1 MSWLDTFRIAFDNLR
16 QAKLRFVLTCL
27 GVTIAIS
34 TLLAMVSFGAG
45 LRRETIESFQM
56 RDLMRSF
63 RVLGPEQSQYLTRLR
78 EDKPARK
85 ETPKRVALNDSLV
98 NRVSRLEDVESVQ
111 PEVRLPVELEN
122 GDKRYLGWIRGA
134 IPEMKSTPPYSKI
147 TAGRFLNS
155 REANE
160 IVLSR
165 GVAEMLGFKEA
176 EQAIGRTI
184 DLKTDQ
190 LRPITGEDE
199 LPIQTVTRK
208 MQVVGV
214 LPRLPATRG
223 GTFYSGTVIPLDLAR
238 GLWRQNPASAA
249 SLTTLRGGLE
259 SREREYAV
267 IDVRVRD
274 SGSLEKVRKTV
285 EGWGASTFSLVDEL
299 DKVKQAF
306 LIFETILSALG
317 TIALVVASLGIAN
330 VLIMSVLERT
340 QMIGTMKAIGGTNG
354 DIRRIFLFEAA
365 LIGLVGGLL
374 GLVAGWLLTRV
385 AQAIIAHYF
394 VKHDVAEVPDLFA
407 YPAWLIVGVIAFALA
422 FSIVSGLVPANRA
435 ARIDPVK
442 ALKTS

>member
-1 MSWLDTFRIAFDNLR
+1 MSWLDTFRIAVDNLR

-45 LRRETIESFQM
+45 LRRETIESLQM
-56 RDLMRSF
+56 QDLLRSF
-63 RVLGPEQSQYLTRLR
+63 RLLGPEQSQYLTRLR
-78 EDKPARK
+78 EEKSSRK
-85 ETPKRVALNDSLV
+85 ENPKRVALTDSLV
-98 NRVSRLEDVESVQ
+98 DRVSRLEDVESVQ
-111 PEVRLPVELEN
+111 PEIRLPVELQN
-122 GDKRYLGWIRGA
+122 GDKRYLGWVRGA
-134 IPEMKSTPPYSKI
+134 IPEMKNTPPYSKI
-147 TAGRFLNS
+147 TAGRFLKS
-155 REANE
+155 RQANE

-176 EQAIGRTI
+176 DQAVGRTV

-190 LRPITGEDE
+190 LRPVSGEDE
-199 LPIQTVTRK
+199 LPIQTITRK
-208 MQVVGV
+208 LQVVGV

-238 GLWRQNPASAA
+238 ALWRQNPASAA
-249 SLTTLRGGLE
+249 SLTALRGGLE
-259 SREREYAV
+259 SRQREYTV
-267 IDVRVRD
+267 IDVRVKD
-274 SGSLEKVRKTV
+274 SSSLEKVRKTV
-285 EGWGASTFSLVDEL
+285 EGWGASTFSLVDEM

-354 DIRRIFLFEAA
+354 DIRRIFIFEAV
-365 LIGLVGGLL
+365 LIGLAGGLL
-374 GLVAGWLLTRV
+374 GLVTGWLLTRL
-385 AQAIIAHYF
+385 AQAIISHYF
-394 VKHDVAEVPDLFA
+394 MKHDVAEVPNFFA
-407 YPAWLIVGVIAFALA
+407 YPAWLLVGVVGFALA
-422 FSIVSGLVPANRA
+422 FSIISGLVPANRA

>member
-1 MSWLDTFRIAFDNLR
+1 MSWLDTFKIAVDNLR

-56 RDLMRSF
+56 QDLLRSF
-63 RVLGPEQSQYLTRLR
+63 RVLGPEQSQYLTRFR
-78 EDKPARK
+78 EEKSDRK
-85 ETPKRVALNDSLV
+85 EILKRVPLTDGLV
-98 NRVSRLEDVESVQ
+98 DRVSQLQDVESVQ
-111 PEVRLPVELEN
+111 PEVRLPVELQH

-134 IPEMKSTPPYSKI
+134 IPEMRNTPPYSKI
-147 TAGRFLNS
+147 TAGRFLKT
-155 REANE
+155 RQATE

-176 EQAIGRTI
+176 EQAVGKTV

-190 LRPITGEDE
+190 LRPVSGEDD
-199 LPIQTVTRK
+199 LPIQTITRK
-208 MQVVGV
+208 LQVVGV

-238 GLWRQNPASAA
+238 SLWRQNPASAA

-274 SGSLEKVRKTV
+274 SSRLEKVRKIV
-285 EGWGASTFSLVDEL
+285 EGWGASTFSIVDEM

-354 DIRRIFLFEAA
+354 DIRRIFIFEAG
-365 LIGLVGGLL
+365 LIGLAGGFL
-374 GLVAGWLLTRV
+374 GLVTGWLLTRV

-394 VKHDVAEVPDLFA
+394 IKHNVAEVPDFFA
-407 YPAWLIVGVIAFALA
+407 YPAWLLAGVVGFALA
-422 FSIVSGLVPANRA
+422 FSIISGLVPANRA

-442 ALKTS
+442 ALRTG

>member
-1 MSWLDTFRIAFDNLR
+1 MSWLDTFRIAVDNLR

-56 RDLMRSF
+56 QDLLRSF
-63 RVLGPEQSQYLTRLR
+63 RLLGPEQSQYLTRLR
-78 EDKPARK
+78 EERSARK
-85 ETPKRVALNDSLV
+85 ENPKRIALTDSLV
-98 NRVSRLEDVESVQ
+98 DRVSRLEDVESVQ
-111 PEVRLPVELEN
+111 PEIRLPVELQN
-122 GDKRYLGWIRGA
+122 GDKRYLGWVRGA
-134 IPEMKSTPPYSKI
+134 IPEMKNTPPYSKI
-147 TAGRFLNS
+147 TAGRFLKG
-155 REANE
+155 RQANE

-176 EQAIGRTI
+176 DQAVGRTI

-190 LRPITGEDE
+190 LRPVSGEDE

-208 MQVVGV
+208 LQVVGV

-238 GLWRQNPASAA
+238 ALWRQNPASAA

-259 SREREYAV
+259 SRQREYTV

-274 SGSLEKVRKTV
+274 SSSLEKVRKTV
-285 EGWGASTFSLVDEL
+285 EGWGASTFSLVDEM

-354 DIRRIFLFEAA
+354 DIRRIFIFEAA
-365 LIGLVGGLL
+365 LIGLAGGLL
-374 GLVAGWLLTRV
+374 GLVTGWLLTRV
-385 AQAIIAHYF
+385 AQAIISHYF
-394 VKHDVAEVPDLFA
+394 MKHDVAEIPDFFA
-407 YPAWLIVGVIAFALA
+407 YPAWLLAGVVGFALA
-422 FSIVSGLVPANRA
+422 FSIISGLVPANRA

>member
-27 GVTIAIS
+27 GVTIAIA

-45 LRRETIESFQM
+45 LRRETVENFQM
-56 RDLMRSF
+56 RDLLRSF
-63 RVLGPEQSQYLTRLR
+63 RVLGPEQSQYLTRMR
-78 EDKPARK
+78 EEKPARK
-85 ETPKRVALNDSLV
+85 TNPQRLPLTDSLV
-98 NRVSRLEDVESVQ
+98 DRVSRLEDVESVQ
-111 PEVRLPVELEN
+111 PEIRLPVELQY

-134 IPEMKSTPPYSKI
+134 IPQLKSTPPFSKI
-147 TAGRFLNS
+147 TAGGFLS
-155 REANE
+155 RRDAQE

-176 EQAIGRTI
+176 EQAVGRTI
-184 DLKTDQ
+184 ELRTDQ
-190 LRPITGEDE
+190 LRPVSGNDD
-199 LPIQTVTRK
+199 LPIETITRK
-208 MQVVGV
+208 LQVVGV

-223 GTFYSGTVIPLDLAR
+223 GTFYGGTVIPLDLAR
-238 GLWRQNPASAA
+238 ALWRQNPASAA

-259 SREREYAV
+259 SREREYSV
-267 IDVRVRD
+267 IDVRVKD
-274 SGSLEKVRKTV
+274 SSRLDDVRKTV
-285 EGWGASTFSLVDEL
+285 EGWGASTFSLVDEM
-299 DKVKQAF
+299 DKVQQAF

-365 LIGLVGGLL
+365 LIGLAGGLL
-374 GLVAGWLLTRV
+374 GLTAGWLLTRV

-394 VKHDVAEVPDLFA
+394 VKHNVAEVPDLFA
-407 YPAWLIVGVIAFALA
+407 YPAWLVVGVVGFALA

>member
-1 MSWLDTFRIAFDNLR
+1 MSWLDTFRIAVDNLR
-16 QAKLRFVLTCL
+16 QAKLRFVLTCV

-56 RDLMRSF
+56 RDLLRSF

-78 EDKPARK
+78 EEKPDRK
-85 ETPKRVALNDSLV
+85 ESLKRVPLTDGLV
-98 NRVSRLEDVESVQ
+98 DRISRLEDVESVQ
-111 PEVRLPVELEN
+111 PEVRLPVELQY

-134 IPEMKSTPPYSKI
+134 IPEMKNTPPYSRI

-155 REANE
+155 RQGGE

-176 EQAIGRTI
+176 EQAVGRTVE
-184 DLKTDQ
+184 LKTDQ
-190 LRPITGEDE
+190 LRPVSGEDE
-199 LPIQTVTRK
+199 LPIETIIRK
-208 MQVVGV
+208 LRVVGV

-223 GTFYSGTVIPLDLAR
+223 GTFYSGTVVPLDLAR
-238 GLWRQNPASAA
+238 SLWRRNPVSTA
-249 SLTTLRGGLE
+249 SLTALRGGLD

-267 IDVRVRD
+267 IDVRVKD
-274 SGSLEKVRKTV
+274 SVSLEKVRKIV
-285 EGWGASTFSLVDEL
+285 EDWGTSTFSIVDEM
-299 DKVKQAF
+299 DRVKQAF

-354 DIRRIFLFEAA
+354 DIRRIFIFEAG
-365 LIGLVGGLL
+365 LIGLAGGFL
-374 GLVAGWLLTRV
+374 GLVTGWLLT
-385 AQAIIAHYF
+385 IIAHYF
-394 VKHDVAEVPDLFA
+394 IKHNVAEVPDFFA
-407 YPAWLIVGVIAFALA
+407 YPAWLLAGVVGFALA
-422 FSIVSGLVPANRA
+422 FSIISGLVPANRA